1 MNRVNPRLTLLT
13 ASGVCSLIVLDTNI
27 VAVTLPTIARDL
39 GANFADIEWV
49 VSAYMLAFAA
59 LLLPAGSI
67 ADRFGRQKTLLCGLG
82 IFILA
87 SIGCGAAPNALF
99 LDIARAI
106 KGVGAALLLTS
117 ALASIGHTFH
127 DEIERA
133 KAWAFWG
140 ACMGVAM
147 TAAPTLGGLITEYVG
162 WRWIFYLNLPV
173 GLFLMAMVWRA
184 VPESRDPQSARLDPW
199 GSLAFS
205 ASLLCL
211 IWGLIEANRIGWS
224 HPVTYAR
231 LIGGAVLLGLFVVIE
246 RVQRRP
252 MVDLQLFRHP
262 RFIGALLGMFF
273 YAGCA
278 QVMMTLLPFYLQN
291 GLGFSAIASG
301 LGMLPFAMT
310 MLIFP
315 RIGVRLA
322 RRFAPATI
330 MAAGLTLVGSGNL
343 LSAWAVSSG
352 GYLAFALAMAVTGAG
367 AGLLNG
373 DTQKN
378 IMACVPRERT
388 GMASGMSTTM
398 RFSAIVL
405 GIGVYG
411 ALLASHTGQL
421 LHDSLSAQGGPWL
434 GHTQEIASRVVA
446 GDMAAAM
453 NLLPEVARPLI
464 EPLAR
469 QAFVGG
475 FSMLLWVAGFLSL
488 IGALVVGTLM
498 RKPIPGKS
506 SGVMGAVP
514 LSVVTKDT
522 H

>member
-1 MNRVNPRLTLLT
+1 MSVKPKVSPRLTLLT
-13 ASGVCSLIVLDTNI
+13 ASAVCSLIVLDTNI
-27 VAVTLPTIARDL
+27 VAVTLPSIARDL

-59 LLLPAGSI
+59 LLLPAGSL
-67 ADRFGRQKTLLCGLG
+67 ADRFGRQKTLMWGLG

-87 SIGCGAAPNALF
+87 SLGCGAAPNALF

-140 ACMGVAM
+140 GCMGVAM

-173 GLFLMAMVWRA
+173 GLFLMYMVWRA
-184 VPESRDPQSARLDPW
+184 VPESRDAQAARLDPW

-211 IWGLIEANRIGWS
+211 IWGLIEANRIGWNN
-224 HPVTYAR
+224 PLTYAR
-231 LIGGAVLLGLFVVIE
+231 LIGGAALLGLFVVIE
-246 RVQRRP
+246 RLQQRP
-252 MVDLQLFRHP
+252 MIDLQLFRHP
-262 RFIGALLGMFF
+262 RFIGALLGMFS
-273 YAGCA
+273 YAACA
-278 QVMMTLLPFYLQN
+278 QVMMTMLPFYLQN
-291 GLGFSAIASG
+291 GLGFTAISAG
-301 LGMLPFAMT
+301 LGMLPFAVT

-315 RIGVRLA
+315 RIGARLTG
-322 RRFAPATI
+322 RVTPANM
-330 MAAGLTLVGSGNL
+330 MAIGLTLVGSGNL
-343 LSAWAVSSG
+343 LSAWAVNSG
-352 GYLAFALAMAVTGAG
+352 GYPLFALAIAVTGAG

-398 RFSAIVL
+398 RFSAVML
-405 GIGVYG
+405 AIGVYG
-411 ALLASHTGQL
+411 ALLA
-421 LHDSLSAQGGPWL
+421 
-434 GHTQEIASRVVA
+434 GHTEQQLYAGLSSQAPALLEQSKDVASRVVA
-446 GDMAAAM
+446 GDMSAAM
-453 NLLPEVARPLI
+453 SVLPEAARTLV
-464 EPLAR
+464 ESLAR
-469 QAFVGG
+469 QAFVAG
-475 FSMLLWVAGFLSL
+475 FGLLLWVAGLAAL
-488 IGALVVGTLM
+488 LGALVVGTLM
-498 RKPIPGKS
+498 RNPIPAPQRS
-506 SGVMGAVP
+506 LV
-514 LSVVTKDT
+514 LE
-522 H
+522 